1 MKIIFAMIL
10 WSATLFSNVHNEY
23 IDMALKELGCEESI
37 ASSPSIEAT
46 MDHYRGTIAPLYK
59 RYLGTREGYLE
70 IASMFDEK
78 RIPVIFALI
87 PYPESKFNPTIHGYG
102 TAGLWQFGRQSAV
115 NYGLTITKKFDERLD
130 PERSSQAAARY
141 ILALHKEFGKWY
153 LADLAYAMG
162 EGKLKKLIAAN
173 HSDKLSVLLKDPHCP
188 QGTKAHFAKIILLKA
203 TILQNAHKK

>member
-1 MKIIFAMIL
+1 MKLLFALIFWAV
-10 WSATLFSNVHNEY
+10 TLFADVQNEY
-23 IDMALKELGCEESI
+23 IDMALKELGSDESI
-37 ASSPSIEAT
+37 GDSSSIQNT
-46 MDHYRGTIAPLYK
+46 LNHYRGTIAPLYK

-78 RIPVIFALI
+78 QIPIIFALI
-87 PYPESKFNPTIHGYG
+87 PYPESKFNPSIHGYG

-115 NYGLTITKKFDERLD
+115 NYGLTVTKKFDERLD
-130 PERSSQAAARY
+130 PDRSSQAAAKY
-141 ILALHKEFGKWY
+141 ILALYKEFGKWY

-173 HSDKLSVLLKDPHCP
+173 QSDKLSVLLKDPHCP
-188 QGTKAHFAKIILLKA
+188 QGTKSHFSKIILLKA